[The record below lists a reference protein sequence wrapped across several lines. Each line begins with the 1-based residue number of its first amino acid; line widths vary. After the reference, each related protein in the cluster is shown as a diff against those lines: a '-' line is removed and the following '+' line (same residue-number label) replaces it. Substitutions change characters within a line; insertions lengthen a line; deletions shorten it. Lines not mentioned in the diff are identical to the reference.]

1 MSRALLTTLAALLAA
16 GCASTHTAPAVADKT
31 AAQQPPRNC
40 ISTASRIPQNDCS
53 APGRSYSQEDLE
65 RTGQVNPG
73 AALQM
78 LDPSISSH

>member
-1 MSRALLTTLAALLAA
+1 MSRALLIALAALLAA
-16 GCASTHTAPAVADKT
+16 GCASTRSTPQTADKV
-31 AAQQPPRNC
+31 AAQQPARNC
-40 ISTASRIPQNDCS
+40 IATASRIPQNDCG
-53 APGRSYSQEDLE
+53 AAGRTYSHDDLE